1 MFRSGPVAPKALG
14 RFDRTRQQRSTYRKI
29 TGQGSRDKITVPME
43 NGLEASRME
52 RLLGMGELV
61 PLVGHKPSKQN
72 ISIDYIFSAGGEA
85 RKNRR
90 TKRILSNPRE

>member
-1 MFRSGPVAPKALG
+1 
-14 RFDRTRQQRSTYRKI
+14 
-29 TGQGSRDKITVPME
+29 ME
-43 NGLEASRME
+43 NGLEGSRME

-90 TKRILSNPRE
+90 TKRIYQIRVNNRNDEGKEERKKSLIHSTWWRR